1 MNFLGFFEQFVAF
14 RLLRGVRRQKGFISL
29 STLISTLGVAVGVMT
44 LIIVIGVMTGFTQ
57 DLKNKI
63 LSVNAHILLMKHGQ
77 SLGDY
82 QEVARRVA
90 QMPGVAAAEPFIY
103 TQVMFSAPG
112 NIGGGVLRAV
122 DLKTIQA
129 GGPKA
134 LKVVQGNF
142 ADLAEGGPDD
152 PPPVAIGNEMSR
164 TLNLHPGDY
173 LNIISPLGTLTP
185 MGRMPRMKSFKV
197 AAVFHTGMYEF
208 DASLV
213 YVSIPRLQAF
223 LGLGDKVTG
232 LEVQVKDIYAADRIA
247 REIAE
252 KLGEP
257 FFTRDWMR
265 MNSTLFSAL
274 KLEKVAMFII
284 LTLTILVA
292 AFGIAS
298 TLFMMVMK
306 KTKEIAILKSMGAT
320 RQSIM
325 QIFIANGLIIGLIGT
340 SGGLVLG
347 LGGCALLKRYEF
359 IKLPGYVYGL
369 STLPVQVQF
378 GDVAM
383 IVAAALGISFLA
395 TLYPSWQASRLDPV
409 EAIRYE

>member
-1 MNFLGFFEQFVAF
+1 MGFFENFVAF
-14 RLLRGVRRQKGFISL
+14 RLLRGVKRQKGFISL

-57 DLKNKI
+57 DLKKKI
-63 LSVNAHILLMKHGQ
+63 LSVNAHVLVMKHGQ
-77 SLGDY
+77 SLTDY
-82 QEVARRVA
+82 QEVAARVA
-90 QMPGVAAAEPFIY
+90 KMPGVLAVEPFIY

-122 DLKTIQA
+122 DLKTIEA

-134 LKVVQGNF
+134 LQVVKGNF
-142 ADLAEGGPDD
+142 ADLAGGGPED
-152 PPPVAIGNEMSR
+152 PPPVAIGNEMAR
-164 TLNLHPGDY
+164 NLNLNPGDY

-208 DASLV
+208 DSSLV
-213 YVSIPRLQAF
+213 YLSIPRMQAF

-232 LEVQVKDIYAADRIA
+232 LEVQVKDLYAADRIGQ
-247 REIAE
+247 EIAE
-252 KLGEP
+252 KLGPP

-320 RQSIM
+320 RRSIM

-340 SGGLVLG
+340 LAGLLLG
-347 LGGCALLKRYEF
+347 LGACALLKRYEF

-383 IVAAALGISFLA
+383 IVGAALGISFLA
-395 TLYPSWQASRLDPV
+395 TLYPAWQASRLDPV